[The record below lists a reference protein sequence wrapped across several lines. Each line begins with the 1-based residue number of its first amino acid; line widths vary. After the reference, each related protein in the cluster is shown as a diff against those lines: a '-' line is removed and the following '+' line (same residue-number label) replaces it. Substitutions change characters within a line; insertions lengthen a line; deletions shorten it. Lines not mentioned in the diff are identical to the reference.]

1 MNKCDLTPSTESTQ
15 LRTKIDMTR
24 DAANI
29 QGSCWWPGYSVTKNY
44 GGIADSLSVIHH
56 NYPALPPSYPWIS
69 TSMPESPYELSVI
82 KGALSW
88 KAPELTGEIDDC
100 VRFVVYRFDSDKSFD
115 LEDAS
120 KIVAIT
126 PEKTIQIKKPGYYV
140 VTALNRINNES
151 FPSESIRVK

>member
-1 MNKCDLTPSTESTQ
+1 
-15 LRTKIDMTR
+15 MTR
-24 DAANI
+24 EADNI

-44 GGIADSLSVIHH
+44 GGVADSLSAIHH
-56 NYPALPPSYPWIS
+56 NYPALPPVYPWIS
-69 TSMPESPYELSVI
+69 TSMPDSPYDLHFN
-82 KGALSW
+82 KGTLSW
-88 KAPELTGEIDDC
+88 SAAESIGDIDDC
-100 VRFVVYRFDSDKSFD
+100 VRFVVYRFDNDKTLN

-126 PEKTIQIKKPGYYV
+126 PDMTLQVKKPGYYV